1 MKTELILTYEN
12 DPQQI
17 MHVNLSNDLNRELID
32 VIDDINDTMICNSDI
47 RKVSVCFLD
56 VNSYEQMNG
65 YKLTKSAL
73 KKSKFYFDDCGYL
86 VK

>member
-17 MHVNLSNDLNRELID
+17 MHVNLFNDLNRELID

-56 VNSYEQMNG
+56 VNSYEQMSD
-65 YKLTKSAL
+65 YKLTKSEL
-73 KKSKFYFDDCGYL
+73 KQSKFYFDDCGYL